1 MALQDLTPQ
10 LRTRLSR
17 MERAV
22 GWFVALAIGLLL
34 FGFAYYLYSTAQR
47 KGWFKTKAPYF
58 TFTDRATGLKV
69 GDPVRLMG
77 FDVGQITRIDA
88 QPADDFRYNV
98 YLEFEIQSPYY
109 GYLWTE
115 GSRAKVTTADFL
127 GKRQLEVT
135 KGIGGYPTYV
145 FNPLRTVTP
154 AQARLLPNLSQ
165 WAFGQEI
172 HHSDSIDLVAR
183 PLEPLSEAKLDEL
196 QRMGVASF
204 TVLDRR
210 ETRKLMTGMWHD
222 KESRYVPYV
231 RGTSYWLLSDESP
244 AVTERLE
251 RLVAQVEKALPGVL
265 ALTNQLGAVL
275 SNTAS
280 LTAHLDEIAQSARPA
295 VSNLAVL
302 TAELDRPG
310 ALGEWLLP
318 THLNRQLG
326 FTLDQASNTLGQ
338 AGTTLAS
345 ANTNLS
351 VLAAN
356 LNRSLDNLAEITRSL
371 NQQVQG
377 STNMLPA
384 ISEAVT
390 HADELIQ
397 GLKRHWLLRSAFR
410 TPATNAPPAQPP
422 LRSPKDPHR

>member
-1 MALQDLTPQ
+1 
-10 LRTRLSR
+10 
-17 MERAV
+17 
-22 GWFVALAIGLLL
+22 
-34 FGFAYYLYSTAQR
+34 
-47 KGWFKTKAPYF
+47 
-58 TFTDRATGLKV
+58 
-69 GDPVRLMG
+69 
-77 FDVGQITRIDA
+77 
-88 QPADDFRYNV
+88 
-98 YLEFEIQSPYY
+98 
-109 GYLWTE
+109 
-115 GSRAKVTTADFL
+115 
-127 GKRQLEVT
+127 
-135 KGIGGYPTYV
+135 
-145 FNPLRTVTP
+145 
-154 AQARLLPNLSQ
+154 
-165 WAFGQEI
+165 
-172 HHSDSIDLVAR
+172 
-183 PLEPLSEAKLDEL
+183 
-196 QRMGVASF
+196 
-204 TVLDRR
+204 
-210 ETRKLMTGMWHD
+210 
-222 KESRYVPYV
+222 
-231 RGTSYWLLSDESP
+231 
-244 AVTERLE
+244 
-251 RLVAQVEKALPGVL
+251 VL

-397 GLKRHWLLRSAFR
+397 GLKRHWLLRSAFQTPTADARGGSFWWTGLGAR
-410 TPATNAPPAQPP
+410 TKKQAR
-422 LRSPKDPHR
+422 LRRENKAVET